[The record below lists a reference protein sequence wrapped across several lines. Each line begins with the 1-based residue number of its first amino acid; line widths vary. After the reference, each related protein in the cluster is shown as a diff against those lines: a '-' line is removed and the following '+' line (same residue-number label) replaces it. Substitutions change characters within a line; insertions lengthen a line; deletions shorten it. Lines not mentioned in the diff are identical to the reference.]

1 MVGPII
7 REDSTGGTMK
17 APYQPPALQEV
28 GTFPVV
34 TEGYY
39 GGHRRDYYG
48 GYHKF
53 RRFRRFRGFRHG
65 Y

>member
-1 MVGPII
+1 
-7 REDSTGGTMK
+7 MK

>member
-1 MVGPII
+1 
-7 REDSTGGTMK
+7 MK

-39 GGHRRDYYG
+39 YGHQRDYYG
-48 GYHKF
+48 GYNRF
-53 RRFRRFRGFRHG
+53 RRFRRSRRFYGG